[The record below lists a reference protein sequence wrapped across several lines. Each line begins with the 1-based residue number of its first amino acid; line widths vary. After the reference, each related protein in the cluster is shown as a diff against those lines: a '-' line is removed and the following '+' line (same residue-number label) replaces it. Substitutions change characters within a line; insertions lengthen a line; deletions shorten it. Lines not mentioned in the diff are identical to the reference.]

1 MGRRE
6 ITQALRDEAVHLVVV
21 EGQSIMQVCGL
32 LGIGTTALRRWVA
45 RWRATHEASPS
56 PSHAAPVDRAR
67 IAELEATVLRLQE
80 ERDLLK
86 KSIAFF
92 VRESDRPKR

>member
-6 ITQALRDEAVHLVVV
+6 ITQSLRDEAVHLVVV
-21 EGQSIMQVCGL
+21 EGQSIMQVCAL

-45 RWRATHEASPS
+45 QWRATHEASPS
-56 PSHAAPVDRAR
+56 PSHTAPVDRAR